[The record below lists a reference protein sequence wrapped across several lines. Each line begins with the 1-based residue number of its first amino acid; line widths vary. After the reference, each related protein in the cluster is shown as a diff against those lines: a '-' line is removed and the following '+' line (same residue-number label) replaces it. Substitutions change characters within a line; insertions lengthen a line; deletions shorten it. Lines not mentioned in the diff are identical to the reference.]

1 MRLVNLWMKLTLTA
15 SETTVIMHYDL
26 GNATKKKLSF
36 NFSPISVYLS
46 IDSSKSFVWL
56 NLSDAVDREAGYE
69 RTPAV
74 RTFSAKYWLLFEWA
88 KWVRKGNQM
97 LPVLLLLVMESKQH
111 PWWSLNHKKVSGLW
125 YWPFILTPCGRDW
138 FSTALWCVW
147 DWFDC
152 NYFIRFSRRYYYW
165 QIMQ

>member
-1 MRLVNLWMKLTLTA
+1 MNEAHTDCVWDNCHHALRSWKCN
-15 SETTVIMHYDL
+15 
-26 GNATKKKLSF
+26 KK
-36 NFSPISVYLS
+36 NFLLIFPLFRYIFRS
-46 IDSSKSFVWL
+46 ILRSSKSFVWL

-88 KWVRKGNQM
+88 KWVHKGNQM

-125 YWPFILTPCGRDW
+125 YWPFILTPCRRDW